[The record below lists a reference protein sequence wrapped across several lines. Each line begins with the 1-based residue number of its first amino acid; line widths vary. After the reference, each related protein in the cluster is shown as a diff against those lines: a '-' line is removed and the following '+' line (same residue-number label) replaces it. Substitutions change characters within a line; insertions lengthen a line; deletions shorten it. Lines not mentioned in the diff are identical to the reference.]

1 MKATLAE
8 EFDETLKTI
17 STDRIRTNLLRR
29 PEQNA
34 LAYLV
39 TRIPSWISSDMLT
52 FIGLLGSLT
61 VLLSF
66 ILAHYF
72 SRNLLLLGILGL
84 IINWFGDSLD
94 GRLAIYRR
102 RSRKW
107 YGFALDLVTDWISIF
122 LIGFGYIIY
131 VNGIWELL
139 GYGFV
144 ALYAWGIIT
153 TLIKYK
159 ITGEYNIDPGLFGPT
174 EGRILVMLIF
184 LFEVFI
190 PGSIIYT
197 LAALCAL
204 VFFIDVFDTEKLL
217 RLADRRDKREKIIA
231 KVEKAEKQF
240 LNVS

>member
-1 MKATLAE
+1 MINE
-8 EFDETLKTI
+8 EIDEVLRTI
-17 STDRIRTNLLRR
+17 QVDRIRTNLLRV
-29 PEQNA
+29 PEQKA
-34 LAYLV
+34 LAWLV

-66 ILAHYF
+66 ILAHYI
-72 SRNLLLLGILGL
+72 STNLLLLGILGL

-94 GRLAIYRR
+94 GRLAIYRN

-122 LIGFGYIIY
+122 LIGFGCIVYI
-131 VNGIWELL
+131 NGTWELL
-139 GYGFV
+139 GYAFV
-144 ALYAWGIIT
+144 VLYAWGIIT

-159 ITGEYNIDPGLFGPT
+159 ITGEYNIDPGIFGPT
-174 EGRILVMLIF
+174 EGRILVMFIF
-184 LFEVFI
+184 LFEVLV

-197 LAALCAL
+197 LAALSTL
-204 VFFIDVFDTEKLL
+204 VFFIDIFDTAKLL
-217 RLADRRDKREKIIA
+217 RLADRRDKREKIMA
-231 KVEKAEKQF
+231 KVEKAEKQL